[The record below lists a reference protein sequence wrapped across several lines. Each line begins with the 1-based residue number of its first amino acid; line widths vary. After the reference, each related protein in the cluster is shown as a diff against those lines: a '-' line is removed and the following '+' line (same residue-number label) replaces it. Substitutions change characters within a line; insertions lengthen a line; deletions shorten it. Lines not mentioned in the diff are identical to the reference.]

1 MASTLT
7 QRRVEKI
14 TPGDARREIPD
25 GGQTGLYLVVQAA
38 PSSAKS
44 WAVRYRHH
52 GRPRKAT
59 LGAFPAIDLTQARKL
74 AQAALRAASEGEDPA
89 GEKVA
94 RRTASTIDALWIEY
108 RDLHMARKSK
118 ATAAAAAT
126 LFTNDVLPAWG
137 KRSAE
142 SIRRRDVMTLLDGM
156 TDEPAKWTKAKVR
169 LHHFFDWC
177 IEREI
182 IEASPVAKI
191 KQPHK
196 NVKRDRVLTD
206 DELRAV
212 WLACDKVGT
221 FQRGHG
227 PHHDF
232 DDGAP
237 DRSRGNAV
245 GRTVGIAFGR
255 LTEAVRRTAARWIS
269 IVPQQLNVVFDSV
282 PCIVRDGAESP
293 FVFEGRFDAITG
305 P

>member
-14 TPGDARREIPD
+14 TPGYVRREIPD
-25 GGQTGLYLVVQAA
+25 GGQPGLYLVVQAA

-44 WAVRYRHH
+44 WAVRYRHN

-196 NVKRDRVLTD
+196 NVKRDRALTD
-206 DELRAV
+206 DELRRV
-212 WLACDKVGT
+212 WLACDKI
-221 FQRGHG
+221 G
-227 PHHDF
+227 PSAGAMVRTLILTLCRRNEAAHMPRAELSDTLWTI
-232 DDGAP
+232 DG
-237 DRSRGNAV
+237 SR
-245 GRTVGIAFGR
+245 T
-255 LTEAVRRTAARWIS
+255 RTAAQWTCIGPLR
-269 IVPQQLNVVFDSV
+269 LT
-282 PCIVRDGAESP
+282 PCWTACHSM
-293 FVFEGRFDAITG
+293 GRTCSKAVTTASR
-305 P
+305 